1 MRPLVLSQ
9 KERGIL
15 TSRLPNTPPMMRKTW
30 QSSLKTGDVLVVDG
44 IFDVDDVFDVADID
58 ATFDG
63 VNNSFDF

>member
-1 MRPLVLSQ
+1 
-9 KERGIL
+9 
-15 TSRLPNTPPMMRKTW
+15 MRKTW

-63 VNNSFDF
+63 VNKSFDF